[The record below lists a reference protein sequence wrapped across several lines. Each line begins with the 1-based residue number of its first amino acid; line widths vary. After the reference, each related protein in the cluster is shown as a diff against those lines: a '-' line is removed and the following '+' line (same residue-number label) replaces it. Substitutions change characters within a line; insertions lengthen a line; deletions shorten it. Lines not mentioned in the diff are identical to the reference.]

1 MNIVTYTKLTLT
13 THNFYTS
20 RMYHEGQIQR
30 KYHQYGKGLRYN
42 LKQSNEGPNNNQIS
56 KASKLKKI
64 VKVHLLSQKTLATMK
79 VVDVI

>member
-1 MNIVTYTKLTLT
+1 MNTVTYTELTLI
-13 THNFYTS
+13 THNSYTS

-56 KASKLKKI
+56 KASKLKK
-64 VKVHLLSQKTLATMK
+64 LLKYTCLAK
-79 VVDVI
+79 KP